1 MARLEGAIRFGW
13 LVTVILCFCACGD
26 VLTVSDPNRLTS
38 DDLDNDL
45 AAVANGVEGAV
56 YEEVDYWV
64 VLQAL
69 LADVLQSTDTSSVF
83 NAVDLGRID
92 ETRGMAM
99 DRIGSRWARASGAAR
114 IAEERFKRVLGDS
127 EAEASALT
135 AQVLLS
141 SGLVNLYRG
150 MTFCS
155 VAENGRLLSDRDVLN
170 AAEQTLTRAI
180 AVARAAQRSDYET
193 AAVAARAQTRAMLLE
208 WAGAASDAAAIPQ
221 GFSHDAVFPSSH
233 VNAVYERM
241 SVDRSVGLMS
251 QWWEGIA
258 EAGGSSFLTDPS
270 SGLADPRLPVFH
282 SGALGRDEQT
292 PHYDQRKYVVASDRV
307 PLVHYDLMR
316 LIVAEALV
324 NREEYA
330 GATAILNELRGAV
343 GLPGYAVPGD
353 SLEMQEILVHER
365 FAELFLEGHR
375 LVDLHRKGLMRVV
388 FDELMD
394 PQRPGWGRPSKWGGH
409 CPAQVG

>member
-1 MARLEGAIRFGW
+1 MGRLEGAIRPGW
-13 LVTVILCFCACGD
+13 RVTVVLCLCACGD
-26 VLTVSDPNRLTS
+26 VLNISDPNRLTS
-38 DDLDNDL
+38 EDLDNDL

-69 LADVLQSTDTSSVF
+69 LADVLQSTDTSSVV

-92 ETRGMAM
+92 ETRGLAM
-99 DRIGSRWARASGAAR
+99 DRIRSRWARASGAAR
-114 IAEERFKRVLGDS
+114 LAEERFKRVLGDA
-127 EAEASALT
+127 EAEVSAFT
-135 AQVLLS
+135 AQVLLAA
-141 SGLVNLYRG
+141 GLVNLYRG

-155 VAENGRLLSDRDVLN
+155 VAEDGRLLSDRDVLD

-180 AVARAAQRSDYET
+180 AVARAAGRSDYET

-221 GFSHDAVFPSSH
+221 GFSHAAALPSSH
-233 VNAVYERM
+233 VNAVYELM

-251 QWWEGIA
+251 QWWEKTA
-258 EAGGSSFLTDPS
+258 EAGGSRFLADPS

-282 SGALGRDEQT
+282 SGALGRDGET
-292 PHYDQRKYVVASDRV
+292 PHYDQRKYVLASDRI

-324 NREEYA
+324 NRREYA

-343 GLPGYAVPGD
+343 GLPGYAVPADFFG
-353 SLEMQEILVHER
+353 MQEILVHER

-375 LVDLHRKGLMRVV
+375 LVDLHRKGLMRAV

-394 PQRPGWGRPSKWGGH
+394 PERPGWGRPSKWGGY
-409 CPAQVG
+409 CPTQIG